1 MIGNLLNIQPPLESS
16 LFLFC
21 RSGVTLNDPSVW
33 ILKLGTA
40 SLRVSQIMHV
50 LSLGYVICS
59 QFQTKYQFSF
69 EFKKKNCSAKQLA
82 FKYYKLQLPFP
93 MLILHSRKQEA
104 RVIGFL
110 GLTSSIERLT
120 HIALS
125 MWKLIGLLDT
135 QIILKVTKICL
146 HVIFGNGIG
155 WGILFWLCDY

>member
-1 MIGNLLNIQPPLESS
+1 MICHLQPVSNKTSIQ
-16 LFLFC
+16 FL
-21 RSGVTLNDPSVW
+21 
-33 ILKLGTA
+33 ILKKEL
-40 SLRVSQIMHV
+40 LSQTI
-50 LSLGYVICS
+50 SVI
-59 QFQTKYQFSF
+59 
-69 EFKKKNCSAKQLA
+69 
-82 FKYYKLQLPFP
+82 
-93 MLILHSRKQEA
+93 HSRKQEA

-155 WGILFWLCDY
+155 